1 MTQIKEIDEKEVQN
15 ILREISCFKH
25 NPFFADNNFWGVY
38 NDIFYDIRH
47 HLKLTT
53 RNNFEKEIEKEMQRK
68 RISLFFQV
76 LKRKLH
82 VLVRLFKDLFLSW
95 NIIENIFSFLFF
107 WFFTQRL
114 AYGMCRFGF

>member
-25 NPFFADNNFWGVY
+25 NPFFADNNFWAR
-38 NDIFYDIRH
+38 YDNITFPISH

-53 RNNFEKEIEKEMQRK
+53 RNNFEKKIAKEIEKEIAKEMQRK
-68 RISLFFQV
+68 SISLFFQV

-82 VLVRLFKDLFLSW
+82 VLVRLFKDLFLS
-95 NIIENIFSFLFF
+95 
-107 WFFTQRL
+107 
-114 AYGMCRFGF
+114 